1 VNEALSIVTRPS
13 STEDFAAFYR
23 REYDRAVR
31 LAWLLTG
38 SRAAAEDV
46 VQTAMTEVYRALDRI
61 ESPEAYL
68 RRSVVNRG
76 RSWRRDERRQRDR
89 VAMLASS
96 GGDPGPVLNAIGCVG
111 YSVTPRASSRWS
123 RSRGAAPARS
133 AAGSAP
139 PSAAASV
146 AGRLVP
152 VGSSRQPE
160 PPSLWRSRWLGS
172 SPAARTTASAA
183 RPAAPR

>member
-1 VNEALSIVTRPS
+1 VNEALSVVTHPR
-13 STEDFAAFYR
+13 TDDFASFYR
-23 REYDRAVR
+23 REYDHAVR

-38 SRAAAEDV
+38 SKAAAEDV

-96 GGDPGPVLNAIGCVG
+96 GGDPGPVLTGADAELLDAVRRLPYRQRVVIVARYWGGWSEAEIGRTLGCKPGTVK
-111 YSVTPRASSRWS
+111 SLASRALD
-123 RSRGAAPARS
+123 
-133 AAGSAP
+133 
-139 PSAAASV
+139 
-146 AGRLVP
+146 RLRQEVP
-152 VGSSRQPE
+152 Q
-160 PPSLWRSRWLGS
+160 
-172 SPAARTTASAA
+172 
-183 RPAAPR
+183 